1 MNRIVG
7 LSQCNMCRS
16 HAFKTCVLSVV
27 VFNYGRI
34 LSSYD
39 IHVRDENASFSCIN
53 LLGSRNC
60 QLVFTTMG
68 DGELI
73 FYKLT
78 VYLS

>member
-1 MNRIVG
+1 M
-7 LSQCNMCRS
+7 
-16 HAFKTCVLSVV
+16 LSVV

-60 QLVFTTMG
+60 QMTQMCKLIRKKPSLDQLVFTMMG
-68 DGELI
+68 DGDLI